1 MKKITIL
8 SVVAVLGLAVSS
20 GFSQGTINFANS
32 GTTLVTIQGGG
43 SAPVTTTS
51 GIKVELFYQPDPA
64 GSTAPT
70 PISGLGTLGSW
81 EAISTLA
88 NISPLAGRFNGG
100 GVTTGADVAPAGNVW
115 VDIVAFNGN
124 QTSLQAALG
133 GGATMVGYSGVW
145 SQGTGDGGS
154 VGAVLITP
162 PTGGFSGLVLAPIPE
177 PSTIVLG
184 GLGAAALLAFR
195 RRK

>member
-8 SVVAVLGLAVSS
+8 SLAAVLGLAVSS
-20 GFSQGTINFANS
+20 GFAQGTINFANS
-32 GTTLVTIQGGG
+32 STTLVTIQGGG

-51 GIKVELFYQPDPA
+51 GIKVELFYQPDPS
-64 GSTAPT
+64 GSLAPT
-70 PISGLGTLGSW
+70 PISGLGTIGNW

-88 NISPLAGRFNGG
+88 NINPLPGRFNGG
-100 GVTTGADVAPAGNVW
+100 GVTTGTDVLPAGNVW
-115 VDIVAFNGN
+115 VDIVSYNGN
-124 QTSLQAALG
+124 YTSLQAALNG
-133 GGATMVGYSGVW
+133 TATMVGYSTVW

-162 PTGGFSGLVLAPIPE
+162 PTGGFGGLVLTPVPE